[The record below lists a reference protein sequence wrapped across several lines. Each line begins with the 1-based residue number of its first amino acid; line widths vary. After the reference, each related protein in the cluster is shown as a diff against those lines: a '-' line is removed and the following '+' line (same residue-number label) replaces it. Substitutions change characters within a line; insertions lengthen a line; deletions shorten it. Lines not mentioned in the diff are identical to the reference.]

1 MTQTKQ
7 QTGVKVVPFTGEF
20 YQPTEPQAQA
30 QPKNQL
36 TSLWMFGIAALIG
49 VGYALGSVAAYQSP
63 EQVEL
68 RSLQSDSA
76 QLVKVKE
83 QVCK

>member
-1 MTQTKQ
+1 MRQTTKQ
-7 QTGVKVVPFTGEF
+7 APGMKVVPFNGEF
-20 YQPTEPQAQA
+20 YQPTEPQP
-30 QPKNQL
+30 QPQNQL
-36 TSLWMFGIAALIG
+36 TGLWMFGIAALIG
-49 VGYALGSVAAYQSP
+49 VGYALGSVAAYESP
-63 EQVEL
+63 DQVQL